1 LVIAYSRVVP
11 GTPLLI
17 AANRDELRARPALAM
32 DVLRDHDPRVLGGRD
47 LVAGG
52 TWLAVNEW
60 GVVAALTNGR
70 STFSAGVARDP
81 MRPSRGQIPLRL
93 ARHRTARDAVA
104 ELEQQVRSDAYAACF
119 VLVGD
124 RESLHYIAI
133 GEGNLPVVR
142 DLPPGAHVL
151 ENRPLEAVSPKAG
164 FVRKRLP
171 DATKPR
177 ALHQLW
183 ALLQNRT
190 LPPMAGAT
198 ARSRPPESEAA
209 FVELGPYGTR
219 WSGIVA
225 IPKAGLPRFLYE
237 EQPPGDAGPRCAPW

>member
-1 LVIAYSRVVP
+1 
-11 GTPLLI
+11 
-17 AANRDELRARPALAM
+17 M
-32 DVLRDHDPRVLGGRD
+32 DVLHDRDPRVLGGRD

-60 GVVAALTNGR
+60 GVVAALTNGP
-70 STFSAGVARDP
+70 STFGPGVARDP

-93 ARHRTARDAVA
+93 AQHRTAREAVA
-104 ELEQQVRSDAYAACF
+104 ELEQQVHSDAYGACF
-119 VLVGD
+119 LLVGD
-124 RESLHYIAI
+124 RDSLHYMAI
-133 GEGNLPVVR
+133 GEGNPPVVR
-142 DLPPGAHVL
+142 ELPPGAHVL

-164 FVRKRLP
+164 FVTKRLP

-190 LPPMAGAT
+190 VPPTADAT
-198 ARSRPPESEAA
+198 AGSRAPESEAA

-219 WSGIVA
+219 WSSIVA
-225 IPKAGLPRFLYE
+225 IPKQGLPRFLYE
-237 EQPPGDAGPRCAPW
+237 EQPTGESGPHCAPW